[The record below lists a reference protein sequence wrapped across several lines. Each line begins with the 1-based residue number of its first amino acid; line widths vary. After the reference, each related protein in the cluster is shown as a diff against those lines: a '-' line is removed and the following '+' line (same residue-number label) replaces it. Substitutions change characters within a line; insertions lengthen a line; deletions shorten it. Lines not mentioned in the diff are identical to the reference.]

1 MINPTSRR
9 SGPRWVSTTAA
20 GTLPTSRSCAAATA
34 ARSITDR
41 IRPRPGGR
49 RQRPFRPRLPSPA
62 PHSTGRSAT
71 RPSAKPRPPRHDAGR
86 GARSGARLLH
96 EGAGHGSQ
104 RDGRRDRPREDPAVA
119 HQPARPRSREQHRG
133 SHRQRPG
140 ARCAAADPAPPRTR
154 GRHRVRDRVPGT
166 GGNAAAQAAVLR
178 GIPAIV
184 REISEVQ
191 ALEMQVVENLQR
203 ADLHPLDEAAAYGE
217 LITHHKYDVARIA
230 AHIGRSVAYVYDRVK
245 LLKLVKDLRQHFL
258 EGRFTPGHAVLL
270 ARLSPK
276 DQARVLQ
283 QALYQ
288 SEASLFDGRGR
299 RGRDERTRRSF
310 KPCSVRELQ
319 AWIDRHVRFD
329 AREPDPMLFPE
340 TATTLEAAAEN
351 REKIIPITK
360 ASFIPGRRARAAR
373 GSRPPGGA
381 PTSASRSR
389 ASTRSRVS
397 WQSVPAAARPSR
409 SASRRK
415 CQVHWAKEIREK
427 RARAAAAEAR
437 RPPGVKGGGRRPPCH
452 LEGAA
457 GARSP
462 ASRAVEE
469 GAAGCAPGGRRGRE
483 QGRHAALERA
493 RPTPDPQGQWL
504 HGHRPGARRGF
515 APGNDAETTV
525 RHAALILLWRDLEN
539 YHGFGGDL
547 RAVKALGVDPAKILK
562 AQREAEKKAEGRSCA
577 GRVRRPARARPAGRS
592 RLTDERPQRIR
603 SGSRARGSR

>member
-1 MINPTSRR
+1 ME
-9 SGPRWVSTTAA
+9 
-20 GTLPTSRSCAAATA
+20 
-34 ARSITDR
+34 AREMVAVIDLAK
-41 IRPRPGGR
+41 IRPSRTN
-49 RQRPFRPRLPSPA
+49 PR
-62 PHSTGRSAT
+62 G
-71 RPSAKPRPPRHDAGR
+71 
-86 GARSGARLLH
+86 
-96 EGAGHGSQ
+96 
-104 RDGRRDRPREDPAVA
+104 RDRGNSIEDLTASVREHGVL
-119 HQPARPRSREQHRG
+119 QPILLRHAPEADTEYEIVFGHR
-133 SHRQRPG
+133 RY
-140 ARCAAADPAPPRTR
+140 
-154 GRHRVRDRVPGT
+154 
-166 GGNAAAQAAVLR
+166 AAAQAAVLR

-288 SEASLFDGRGR
+288 SEASLFDPDEDAE
-299 RGRDERTRRSF
+299 GRDERTRRSF

-340 TATTLEAAAEN
+340 TATRLEAAAEN

-360 ASFIPGRRARAAR
+360 ASFIPEAAREGRTWFAASWRRADGERKSKPCEHSVTGFVAVGPGR
-373 GSRPPGGA
+373 GEA
-381 PTSASRSR
+381 FKVCVAKE
-389 ASTRSRVS
+389 
-397 WQSVPAAARPSR
+397 
-409 SASRRK
+409 K

-427 RARAAAAEAR
+427 RARAAAAEKRGAR
-437 RPPGVKGGGRRPPCH
+437 PASKAEADDPHVIWKALQERDRRRREQWKKALPAA
-452 LEGAA
+452 LQAVA
-457 GARSP
+457 GAVNKAATQPSSVLGQLLIRKASGYMATVP
-462 ASRAVEE
+462 AP
-469 GAAGCAPGGRRGRE
+469 AAK
-483 QGRHAALERA
+483 L
-493 RPTPDPQGQWL
+493 
-504 HGHRPGARRGF
+504 F

-562 AQREAEKKAEGRSCA
+562 AQREAEKKAEGEKLRGSSPAASPRKA
-577 GRVRRPARARPAGRS
+577 GRAKQAHG
-592 RLTDERPQRIR
+592 
-603 SGSRARGSR
+603 